1 MAKLSSFQM
10 RNLPAAYG
18 RDESQFLGLIF
29 PVQIGT
35 SATALNV
42 PATQERNILP
52 FLGIPA
58 LQINTA
64 LYQSKGAGLFDVIVN
79 AAAQGEDTTGELDFD
94 SGTETVSGIDMNA
107 GTTVNPEIEDIDAGS
122 GGSAVADGSFDYA
135 LTVTGDISGAIWN
148 IVLPIVIPE
157 G

>member
-1 MAKLSSFQM
+1 MAKLSSFQF

-18 RDESQFLGLIF
+18 RDESQFLSLIF

-35 SATALNV
+35 SATSLNV
-42 PATQERNILP
+42 PATQERDILP
-52 FLGIPA
+52 LLGVPA
-58 LQINTA
+58 LQVNTA

-79 AAAQGEDTTGELDFD
+79 AAAQGENTTGVLDFD
-94 SGTETVSGIDMNA
+94 GGTETVSSIDMNA

-122 GGSAVADGSFDYA
+122 AGSSAADGSFDYA
-135 LTVTGDISGAIWN
+135 LTVTGDTSGAVWN
-148 IVLPIVIPE
+148 IVLPLVIPE